1 MNRIMNKFLLK
12 SNRGSLSVEAI
23 ITTTSLLLLL
33 FIMST
38 FLRLQ
43 YVYDSVDHSIYNA
56 SKHISVN
63 EGFVLLAGSNGAGEM
78 IARPILVK
86 AMVENEIKE
95 NTFVSNWEKKA
106 LKDIEVREEAD
117 FDVEAGAGTYKISY
131 KYPLPAGL
139 DSIPLTHQIRIRSIW
154 SKGQVQVQQGPE
166 QKEMVKAY
174 TSPHGRSHAIYH
186 IYADCWTLKKS
197 WETPGAVHTSDEDSL
212 ENYRLCKIC
221 AKKKELAQGP

>member
-1 MNRIMNKFLLK
+1 MKRNMNKWLLK

-23 ITTTSLLLLL
+23 ITTTALLLLM

-86 AMVENEIKE
+86 AMIKNEIKE
-95 NTFVSNWEKKA
+95 NTFVSKWEKQA
-106 LKDIEVREEAD
+106 LEDLKVREEAD
-117 FDVEAGAGTYKISY
+117 FDLDAGAGTYKITY
-131 KYPLPAGL
+131 DYPLPAGL
-139 DSIPLTHQIRIRSIW
+139 DSISLTHQIRIRSIW
-154 SKGQVQVQQGPE
+154 NKGQVEPSQGGE
-166 QKEMVKAY
+166 QESVVKAY
-174 TSPHGRSHAIYH
+174 TSPHGRRHGIYH
-186 IYADCWTLKKS
+186 IYADCWTLNKS
-197 WETPGAVHTSDEDSL
+197 WKTPGDVETSDEDSL

-221 AKKKELAQGP
+221 SKRKAADQAP